1 MPYVRSKKSYKRKR
15 GRPSAKR
22 TYKKIRKSSTTYRRI
37 SARKRYA
44 KRLPKYAMR
53 AYKGA
58 FKSLGNRYIRDKKL
72 GVTRWMMPFTTTIQA
87 TDVQTTG
94 KIMFGVRYVDCTSGV
109 FAAEYNEALQQPDAY
124 WAENWNNFGAKYQR
138 AQVRTCHVTAEF
150 FIQDESDIQYLN
162 SDYFLVGLF
171 VSREQ
176 ILPSMTGTSGDWQR
190 WKRFGNFV
198 TKKYV
203 KNVSGWLRVQADIN
217 VPTCMAANDIA
228 DTRHTVWPTDK
239 FSEEK
244 IGVVPARI
252 QASYPTSRLYC
263 TPFIVPLTRAQS
275 TGANSINVQYRL
287 SVRKRVLFDRPIVNP
302 QGFLQNNNYPPLRSD
317 LPAGYAPLTDVNPN
331 ARLDA
336 LEARMD
342 QDDIDDAA
350 LAAEDSKLASDFST
364 LSSRMDLDDFED
376 SSVQSATN
384 FNTAQTNNLTT
395 QVNTVIDDL
404 GTISAQTDQNTIQI
418 VSLSAEVDAN
428 QQQFIFHQAAP
439 SNQAHG

>member
-1 MPYVRSKKSYKRKR
+1 MPYVRRFKKSNFLKRKR
-15 GRPSAKR
+15 ASSKRRSTKRAKR
-22 TYKKIRKSSTTYRRI
+22 TTPYSRRI
-37 SARKRYA
+37 VRQRPAR
-44 KRLPKYAMR
+44 RLPLYAMR

-58 FKSLGNRYIRDKKL
+58 FRSLGNKYIRDKKL

-87 TDVQTTG
+87 TDTQTTG
-94 KIMFGVRYVDCTSGV
+94 KVMFGVRYVDCTSGV
-109 FAAEYNEALQQPDAY
+109 FAGEYLQVLQQPDTY
-124 WAENWNNFGAKYQR
+124 WAENWNMFAAKYQR

-171 VSREQ
+171 VSREE
-176 ILPSMTGTSGDWQR
+176 IYPSMTGTSGDWQR

-217 VPTCMAANDIA
+217 VPACMAANEVS
-228 DTRHTVWPTDK
+228 DTRHAVWPTDK
-239 FSEEK
+239 FTEEK
-244 IGVVPARI
+244 VGVVPARI

-275 TGANSINVQYRL
+275 SGANSINVQYRL

-302 QGFLQNNNYPPLRSD
+302 QGFLQNNNYPPIRSD
-317 LPAGYAPLTDVNPN
+317 LPDGYAPLTDVSPN

-350 LAAEDSKLASDFST
+350 LAAEDSKLATDFSS
-364 LSSRMDLDDFED
+364 LSSRMDIDDFED
-376 SSVQSATN
+376 ASIQSATN
-384 FNTAQTNNLTT
+384 FNTNQVNNLTT
-395 QVNTVIDDL
+395 QITTVIDDL
-404 GTISAQTDQNTIQI
+404 GTVSAQTDQNTIQI
-418 VSLSAEVDAN
+418 TSLSSEFDDHVALPA
-428 QQQFIFHQAAP
+428 
-439 SNQAHG
+439 NQAHA